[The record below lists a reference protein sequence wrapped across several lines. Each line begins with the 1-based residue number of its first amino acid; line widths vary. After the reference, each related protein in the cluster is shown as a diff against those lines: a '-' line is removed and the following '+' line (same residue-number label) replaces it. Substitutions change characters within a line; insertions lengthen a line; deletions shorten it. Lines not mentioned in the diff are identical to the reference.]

1 MKCALTG
8 HRVLERNFSCAAL
21 EEKCRELIAQG
32 ADTFYCGMAL
42 GFDLVCCGVLAS
54 LKREFSIKI
63 VACIPCADQSSCYP
77 YEMRRLYED
86 LLRECDETIVLHE
99 RYEAGCMFERNR
111 YMVDCCDV
119 LLAYL
124 YAERGGTWYTVKY
137 ALKKGKKIIYIHQ
150 KGEEENDLV

>member
-1 MKCALTG
+1 
-8 HRVLERNFSCAAL
+8 
-21 EEKCRELIAQG
+21 
-32 ADTFYCGMAL
+32 
-42 GFDLVCCGVLAS
+42 
-54 LKREFSIKI
+54 
-63 VACIPCADQSSCYP
+63 
-77 YEMRRLYED
+77 MRRLYED

-137 ALKKGKKIIYIHQ
+137 ALKKGKKIIYIHK